1 LDLKTM
7 EAPKSIDFGAELDEA
22 SKEEKTSQPKPWK
35 DIWSAG
41 HGVGSI
47 EDVPCAAKLVN
58 QLQAQYQGAHEHQ
71 QQKMALLTKA

>member
-1 LDLKTM
+1 M

-22 SKEEKTSQPKPWK
+22 SKDEKTAQPKPWK

-47 EDVPCAAKLVN
+47 EDVPSAAELVN
-58 QLQAQYQGAHEHQ
+58 QLQTQYQAAHEQ
-71 QQKMALLTKA
+71 QQRKMALLTKA